1 MVRWHVALR
10 SILTHD
16 REQTMMIC
24 LRVRLLVIAMTAG
37 SPALAQGTPIWRDKV
52 TAFVVANMQH
62 TAWGVSHAGRDYQLA
77 REIARRDNL
86 TVDDDVLFA
95 AAMLHDI
102 AAFGPWAKA
111 GVDHGVRAAE
121 VIPDSLR
128 AWGFPDAKI
137 ARVQDAVSHHMYSH
151 TLGEGSESRVLRDA
165 DTLDFLGW
173 EGITRVLS
181 LSTRHRWATDVATAV
196 ATLRKNA
203 DELPTTLSTTAGKA
217 MAEPRVAAMRTYLAG
232 LDAEL
237 KGLGAP

>member
-1 MVRWHVALR
+1 MFRRLSLSA
-10 SILTHD
+10 I
-16 REQTMMIC
+16 
-24 LRVRLLVIAMTAG
+24 LLVCVSSSKVQAQ
-37 SPALAQGTPIWRDKV
+37 PASGWRDKV
-52 TAFVVANMQH
+52 TAFVAANMQH
-62 TAWGVSHAGRDYQLA
+62 TAWGVSHAERDYQLA
-77 REIARRDNL
+77 REIARRDNRA
-86 TVDDDVLFA
+86 VDDDVLFA

-102 AAFGPWAKA
+102 AAFAPWARA

-128 AWGFPDAKI
+128 AWGYPEAKI
-137 ARVQDAVSHHMYSH
+137 ARVQDAVSHHMYTH
-151 TLGEGSESRVLRDA
+151 ALGEGEESRVLRDA

-196 ATLRKNA
+196 ATLRRNA
-203 DELPTTLSTTAGKA
+203 DELPPTLSTTAGKA

-237 KGLGAP
+237 KGIGAP

>member
-1 MVRWHVALR
+1 MT
-10 SILTHD
+10 I
-16 REQTMMIC
+16 
-24 LRVRLLVIAMTAG
+24 LRVRLLMAALAPALAAT
-37 SPALAQGTPIWRDKV
+37 SPVLAQGTPLWRDRAI
-52 TAFVVANMQH
+52 AFVAANMQH

-86 TVDDDVLFA
+86 AVDDDVLFA

-102 AAFGPWAKA
+102 AAFAPWAKA

-121 VIPDSLR
+121 VLPDSLR
-128 AWGFPDAKI
+128 AWGFPEAKI

-181 LSTRHRWATDVATAV
+181 LSTRHRWATDLATAV
-196 ATLRKNA
+196 ATVRRNA
-203 DELPTTLSTTAGKA
+203 DELPPTLSTTAGKA
-217 MAEPRVAAMRTYLAG
+217 MAEPRLAAMRTYLGG

-237 KGLGAP
+237 KGIGAP

>member
-1 MVRWHVALR
+1 MFRRLSLSA
-10 SILTHD
+10 I
-16 REQTMMIC
+16 
-24 LRVRLLVIAMTAG
+24 LLVCLS
-37 SPALAQGTPIWRDKV
+37 SPKVQAQQAADWRNRV

-62 TAWGVSHAGRDYQLA
+62 TAWGVSHAERDYQLA
-77 REIARRDNL
+77 REIARRDNIV
-86 TVDDDVLFA
+86 VDDDVLFA

-121 VIPDSLR
+121 VIPDSQR
-128 AWGFPDAKI
+128 AWGFPEAKV

-181 LSTRHRWATDVATAV
+181 LSTRQRWAPDVATAV

-203 DELPTTLSTTAGKA
+203 ADLSPTLSTTAGKA

-232 LDAEL
+232 LDGEL
-237 KGLGAP
+237 KGIGAP